1 VYIFYVGGII
11 LNQKLGFCSAIIVA
25 LSTAVFAFS
34 MLIGSV
40 NLAFGVCMLLSWAY
54 ILLSCSFAVKASQ
67 DRKAMALGGVV
78 FACLYGAFINLV
90 YYSQLTTVLHKTES
104 QDIISALTYSPG
116 RWMFNIDLLGYGMMA
131 ISTLLIG
138 ITILPNNKKD
148 RWLKALL
155 MIHGV
160 FIPGIIIP
168 MTNLFKIGDSANQN
182 ADIGAIIL
190 LGWCAYFIPVA
201 ILSAIYFIKD

>member
-1 VYIFYVGGII
+1 
-11 LNQKLGFCSAIIVA
+11 LDQKLGFYSAIIVA
-25 LSTAVFAFS
+25 LSTAAFAFS

-54 ILLSCSFAVKASQ
+54 ILLSCSFAVKASR
-67 DRKAMALGGVV
+67 DRKAMALGGVA

-90 YYSQLTTVLHKTES
+90 YYSQLTTVLYKTES
-104 QDIISALTYSPG
+104 QDIISALTYSLG

-138 ITILPNNKKD
+138 ITILPKNKKD

-160 FIPGIIIP
+160 FIPGIMIP
-168 MTNLFKIGDSANQN
+168 MLNLFKAGDSTNQS
-182 ADIGAIIL
+182 AVIGTIIL
-190 LGWCAYFIPVA
+190 LGWCVYFIPVA
-201 ILSAIYFIKD
+201 ILSAIYFVKD